1 MTIRDYYEVLSVSRT
16 AGTEEIRLAYRKLA
30 MRYHPDRNPGD
41 ADAEVKFRE
50 AAEAYEV
57 LRDPEKRARY
67 DRFGHAGVQGGGSSA
82 GFGSAED
89 IFAHFSDIFGDLFG
103 FGGAARGT
111 RAQAGADLRY
121 NLTITFAQ
129 AAHGDEISLN
139 VPHHIQC
146 PDCKG
151 SGAAPGSKAETCRQ
165 CQGTGQMRRN
175 QGFFQLA
182 MPCQACG
189 GTGRVILKPC
199 PRCKAEGRVEDTH
212 EIKVRIPAGVDTG
225 TRLRVRGEGEAGVH
239 GGPPGDLYVVLDVEN
254 DARWERHGQDLVFT
268 QEVSFVQAAL
278 GCRVE
283 VPGIDGPLGMDIPK
297 GVQSGVLLRLAGQGL
312 PWPGRQQRGDLLV
325 AVKIITPT
333 RLNARQEELLREF
346 ERISEETAFE
356 KVKSAARKIG
366 KVMGLD

>member
-67 DRFGHAGVQGGGSSA
+67 DRFGHAGVQGGGSSG

-103 FGGAARGT
+103 FGGASRGT

-325 AVKIITPT
+325 AVKVITPT